1 MSEFACISCT
11 VSKTKRKQ
19 KVITKRKQKVIGN
32 HFLFLFFNHDNL
44 LKTSWHLRD
53 EIGPLA

>member
-11 VSKTKRKQ
+11 VS